1 MSGNTRLIRFREKHG
16 DRVFVYSTGLEKQL
30 ILAQVAQERLEDGTW
45 YDTDNGSE
53 QVDLLRPTAH
63 LSDAE
68 RVGGLLEGLFD
79 PSKRT
84 SASRAYKLG
93 EITYYL
99 GQIERW
105 MQARRGYEYE
115 DWDEVV
121 VNSCNLRESNG
132 VVRILDDEGEP

>member
-1 MSGNTRLIRFREKHG
+1 
-16 DRVFVYSTGLEKQL
+16 VYSAAQEKQL

-45 YDTDNGSE
+45 YDAENGSE

-68 RVGGLLEGLFD
+68 RIGLLLEGLFD

-84 SASRAYKLG
+84 NASRAYKLG

-99 GQIERW
+99 GRIERW
-105 MQARRGYEYE
+105 MSARRGYEYE
-115 DWDEVV
+115 DWDDQPVETLELTASQGIV
-121 VNSCNLRESNG
+121 LRNHTTE
-132 VVRILDDEGEP
+132 E